1 MRIANRQDLALGLL
15 VLAFAG
21 FGLWQVRS
29 LPIGTAAEMQAGY
42 FPRLIFW
49 LLGGLG
55 LLCLLR
61 GALQRRATTSG
72 LSQPDWPRPTVGV
85 VVSVVAFGLAI
96 KPLGLVPASALLCLI
111 AGFGSARS
119 RPVEVVCLAVGL
131 AATATLIFIVG
142 LGLPIAMWPR
152 L

>member
-1 MRIANRQDLALGLL
+1 MRIASTRDFALGLL

-49 LLGGLG
+49 LLAGLG

-61 GALQRRATTSG
+61 SVLQRKVATPD
-72 LSQPDWPRPTVGV
+72 LSQPDWLRPTIGV
-85 VVSVVAFGLAI
+85 IASVIAFGLAI

-111 AGFGSARS
+111 AGFSSARS
-119 RPVEVVCLAVGL
+119 RPVEIILLAAGL
-131 AATATLIFIVG
+131 ATAAALIFIVG